1 MKCHCW
7 GYAFLVYFAVLFKC
21 HVLYYKDNSFVN
33 DQIIL
38 LLFSMTIGG
47 QLVLIAAHTHYYIV
61 LNFYKLY
68 SPNVFIEREQTIQ
81 KNKYFKNKDRH

>member
-1 MKCHCW
+1 
-7 GYAFLVYFAVLFKC
+7 
-21 HVLYYKDNSFVN
+21 
-33 DQIIL
+33 
-38 LLFSMTIGG
+38 MTIGG